1 MGAAALLV
9 NLLSQVEFPY
19 INIPEHPPLGRAI
32 IISLPGFLS
41 GAAVTGPV
49 AYWLLGPPSLFN
61 PGRIRPPRAMPIW
74 VGIGV
79 VYSFVLSLILG
90 GLFLPLTFLFTEFT
104 RGVISVPILL
114 SEALDTTMRWPFLSV
129 VVGIQLLFTA
139 MAAGVLFGLGAWVID
154 WFNSSADS
162 VSAKYGT
169 WVVTMAL
176 CGLVVALLAVVPE
189 STLARLG

>member
-1 MGAAALLV
+1 
-9 NLLSQVEFPY
+9 
-19 INIPEHPPLGRAI
+19 
-32 IISLPGFLS
+32 
-41 GAAVTGPV
+41 
-49 AYWLLGPPSLFN
+49 
-61 PGRIRPPRAMPIW
+61 MPIW

-169 WVVTMAL
+169 WVVAMAL